1 MTIPSFFDPKKSLNL
16 YGLFDNFNFFKNLYL
31 KNRLPKVLMLSGK
44 KGIGK
49 STIINH
55 LMFFIFDK
63 KNFNENTCEFDAK
76 STFYNQF
83 INNIYPNIIYVSG
96 LDFKNTKIDDL
107 RNLKTKILKS
117 TISDLPRF
125 IIFDDV
131 ELFNINIM
139 NSLLKLIEEPSR
151 KNYFILINNK
161 SKKLIETISSR
172 CLDIKIIF
180 NERKR
185 LDIIELLINKLN
197 INNLVI
203 NPKSSQLTPGYF
215 IKFNY
220 IFIENEISLD
230 KDFLKNLSI
239 LLNLYKKD
247 KDIIY
252 IDIILF
258 LTDNY
263 FNGLKEK
270 NLYTKDKVIEYKRF
284 VFDNIN
290 KYFIYNLNQKALL
303 NIIDNKINE

>member
-1 MTIPSFFDPKKSLNL
+1 MTIPSFFDPKKSLSL

-107 RNLKTKILKS
+107 RNLKKKILQS

-151 KNYFILINNK
+151 KNYFILINHQ
-161 SKKLIETISSR
+161 I
-172 CLDIKIIF
+172 
-180 NERKR
+180 
-185 LDIIELLINKLN
+185 
-197 INNLVI
+197 
-203 NPKSSQLTPGYF
+203 
-215 IKFNY
+215 
-220 IFIENEISLD
+220 
-230 KDFLKNLSI
+230 
-239 LLNLYKKD
+239 
-247 KDIIY
+247 
-252 IDIILF
+252 
-258 LTDNY
+258 
-263 FNGLKEK
+263 
-270 NLYTKDKVIEYKRF
+270 
-284 VFDNIN
+284 
-290 KYFIYNLNQKALL
+290 
-303 NIIDNKINE
+303 

>member
-1 MTIPSFFDPKKSLNL
+1 MTTPTFFDPKKSLNL

-63 KNFNENTCEFDAK
+63 KNFNEKTCEFAAN
-76 STFYNQF
+76 SNFYNQF

-107 RNLKTKILKS
+107 RNLKKKILQS

-131 ELFNINIM
+131 ELFYTNTM
-139 NSLLKLIEEPSR
+139 NALLKLIEEPSR
-151 KNYFILINNK
+151 RNYFILINNK

-185 LDIIELLINKLN
+185 LDIIELLINKFN

-252 IDIILF
+252 IDIISF

-270 NLYTKDKVIEYKRF
+270 SLFTNDKVIEYKRF

>member
-1 MTIPSFFDPKKSLNL
+1 MTIPTFFDPKKSLNL

-63 KNFNENTCEFDAK
+63 KNFNEKTCEFAAN

-83 INNIYPNIIYVSG
+83 INNIYPNIIYLSG

-107 RNLKTKILKS
+107 RNLKTKILQS

-131 ELFNINIM
+131 ELFNTNTM
-139 NSLLKLIEEPSR
+139 NALLKLIEEPSR
-151 KNYFILINNK
+151 RNYFILINNK

-180 NERKR
+180 NEQKR
-185 LDIIELLINKLN
+185 LDIIELLINKFN

-230 KDFLKNLSI
+230 KDFLENLSI

-252 IDIILF
+252 IDIISF
-258 LTDNY
+258 LTDSY

-270 NLYTKDKVIEYKRF
+270 SLFTNDKVIEYKRF

-303 NIIDNKINE
+303 NIKDKKINE

>member
-1 MTIPSFFDPKKSLNL
+1 MTIPSFFDPKKSLSL

-270 NLYTKDKVIEYKRF
+270 NLYTNDKVIEYKRF

>member
-1 MTIPSFFDPKKSLNL
+1 MTIPTFFDPKKSLNL

-63 KNFNENTCEFDAK
+63 KNFNEKTCEFAAN
-76 STFYNQF
+76 SNFYNQF

-107 RNLKTKILKS
+107 RNLKKKILQS

-131 ELFNINIM
+131 ELFYTNTM
-139 NSLLKLIEEPSR
+139 NALLKLIEEPSR
-151 KNYFILINNK
+151 RNYFILINNK

-185 LDIIELLINKLN
+185 LDIIELLINKFN

-252 IDIILF
+252 IDIISF

-270 NLYTKDKVIEYKRF
+270 SLFTNDKVIEYKRF

>member
-63 KNFNENTCEFDAK
+63 KNFNENTCEFAAN

-96 LDFKNTKIDDL
+96 LDSKNTKIDDL
-107 RNLKTKILKS
+107 RNLKTKILQS

-172 CLDIKIIF
+172 CLDIKIIL
-180 NERKR
+180 NEQKR
-185 LDIIELLINKLN
+185 LDIIELLINKFN

-203 NPKSSQLTPGYF
+203 NSKSSQLTPGYF

-270 NLYTKDKVIEYKRF
+270 NLFNNDKIIEYKRF

>member
-1 MTIPSFFDPKKSLNL
+1 MTIPTFFDPKKSLNL

-63 KNFNENTCEFDAK
+63 KNFNEKTCEFAAN

-83 INNIYPNIIYVSG
+83 INNIYPNIIYLSG

-107 RNLKTKILKS
+107 RNLKTKILQS

-131 ELFNINIM
+131 ELFNTNTM
-139 NSLLKLIEEPSR
+139 NALLKLIEEPSR
-151 KNYFILINNK
+151 RNYFILINNK

-180 NERKR
+180 NEQKR
-185 LDIIELLINKLN
+185 LDIIELLINKFN

-230 KDFLKNLSI
+230 KDFLENLSI

-252 IDIILF
+252 IDIISF
-258 LTDNY
+258 LTDSY

-270 NLYTKDKVIEYKRF
+270 SLFTNDKVIEYKRF